1 MEITHPS
8 PELIAWRR
16 KTGADL
22 FDEVWDGLLHM
33 NPAPSLEHNRLLGDL
48 YRALSAYLESR
59 GLGRIYPTSN
69 VSAPGVSDWTRNFR
83 VPDLSIVFD
92 DQTAQLCD
100 VYIEGGP
107 RVIVEIRSPGDE
119 TSDKLEFYAR
129 IGTSELIVIDSVT
142 KRIETFRASEG
153 RLVPAPPDADGWH
166 RSGAL
171 DGELATRGG
180 RIELR
185 RVGSA
190 IAFASV

>member
-1 MEITHPS
+1 MEITDPS
-8 PELIAWRR
+8 PELIAWRK

-69 VSAPGVSDWTRNFR
+69 VSVPGTTDWTRNFR
-83 VPDLSIVFD
+83 VPDLSIVSG
-92 DQTAQLCD
+92 DQAAQLHE

-107 RVIVEIRSPGDE
+107 RVIIEIRSPGDE
-119 TSDKLEFYAR
+119 TYEKLEFYAR
-129 IGTSELIVIDSVT
+129 IGSSELIVIDSVT
-142 KRIETFRASEG
+142 KQIETFRVSEG
-153 RLVPAPPDADGWH
+153 RPVPAPPDAAGWH
-166 RSGAL
+166 RSSAL
-171 DGELATRGG
+171 ELELATRGG

-185 RVGSA
+185 RLGAA
-190 IAFASV
+190 IAFATV